1 MIDYYEILE
10 VHPKASQE
18 IIKKAYLTL
27 AKKYHPDT
35 TTLDKAFAEQKIKQI
50 NEAYKVL
57 SNEQLRSEYDRKRS
71 TNSSGYSY
79 STGSGSQYSSQSNPI
94 ETSKNNLYSTFA
106 NYLHSLQTKIV
117 KKDGYATQN
126 NQQCKPLLDKFY
138 KDTATDFKYLT
149 DNNAFNGDIASAF
162 VLTLWEFASC
172 LTWCN
177 DFIEADKLM
186 NMAIKYVTPNDEFYS
201 RFISARNNIRQSAK
215 QQALYNQQ
223 SQSRKNTSYT
233 DSGATDSSNPF
244 LKIIGLI
251 IACVVLYYGCA
262 GGSTSKKNSSYN
274 SRPSSST
281 SVNKNSSTKSA
292 SKQLVPRANIRTGYA
307 PNAAIL
313 NNNGYCKLT
322 IDNTRNSEPVYV
334 RLWTTSPSRPVRE
347 FFIAARDSFTMQ
359 NLNPGSYELRYKYLY
374 ENREAEVGTKS
385 ETFQLTQTETYDGI
399 RYSVSTITLYKV
411 ANGNFRST
419 SINAND
425 I

>member
-138 KDTATDFKYLT
+138 KDIATDFKYLT
-149 DNNAFNGDIASAF
+149 DNNAFR
-162 VLTLWEFASC
+162 T
-172 LTWCN
+172 TT
-177 DFIEADKLM
+177 AD
-186 NMAIKYVTPNDEFYS
+186 
-201 RFISARNNIRQSAK
+201 R
-215 QQALYNQQ
+215 
-223 SQSRKNTSYT
+223 
-233 DSGATDSSNPF
+233 
-244 LKIIGLI
+244 
-251 IACVVLYYGCA
+251 
-262 GGSTSKKNSSYN
+262 
-274 SRPSSST
+274 
-281 SVNKNSSTKSA
+281 
-292 SKQLVPRANIRTGYA
+292 
-307 PNAAIL
+307 
-313 NNNGYCKLT
+313 
-322 IDNTRNSEPVYV
+322 
-334 RLWTTSPSRPVRE
+334 
-347 FFIAARDSFTMQ
+347 
-359 NLNPGSYELRYKYLY
+359 
-374 ENREAEVGTKS
+374 
-385 ETFQLTQTETYDGI
+385 
-399 RYSVSTITLYKV
+399 
-411 ANGNFRST
+411 
-419 SINAND
+419 
-425 I
+425 